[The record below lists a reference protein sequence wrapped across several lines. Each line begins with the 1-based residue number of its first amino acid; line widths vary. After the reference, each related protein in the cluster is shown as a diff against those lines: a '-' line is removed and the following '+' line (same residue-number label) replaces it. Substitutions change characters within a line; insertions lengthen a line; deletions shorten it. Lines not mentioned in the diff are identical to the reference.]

1 MSNVRLDVKKE
12 ETRFAQANLLYITS
26 ARFGGDWHST
36 PHIHACAEL
45 FFCIQGSGRFYIA
58 GEYIDVGKDDLVV
71 INPSV
76 EHTEVSLSTTPL
88 EYIVLGVD
96 GVELIFPGREK
107 AGFYLSKFSS
117 NAERVELLLKNMMC
131 EMEQQL
137 EWHESICKNCLEML
151 LVYIFRHT
159 EYKINAAPLHPSKEC
174 SNVKRYLDE
183 NYTEN
188 ITLEDLAEFTHL
200 NKYYLVHAFSNAYN
214 VSPINY
220 LIQRRIRESKY
231 LLANTNHPLAQ
242 ISNLVGFS
250 SPSYFSQSFGKLE
263 KMSPGEYRKRQMA
276 KAKTIAIT
284 KTEED

>member
-1 MSNVRLDVKKE
+1 MSNVRLDVEKKE
-12 ETRFAQANLLYITS
+12 SPFTQANLLYITS

-45 FFCIQGSGRFYIA
+45 FYCVQGSGRFYIA
-58 GEYIDVGKDDLVV
+58 GEYMDVTRDDLII

-76 EHTEVSLSTTPL
+76 EHTEVSLSTSPL

-96 GVELIFPGREK
+96 GVELTFPGHEK
-107 AGFYLSKFSS
+107 SGFYLSKLASS
-117 NAERVELLLKNMMC
+117 AEGVKGLLKSMLY
-131 EMEQQL
+131 EMEEQS
-137 EWHESICKNCLEML
+137 EWHESICKNLLGIL

-159 EYKINAAPLHPSKEC
+159 EYSVIVAPPRSSKEC
-174 SNVKRYLDE
+174 SKVKRYLDE

-188 ITLEDLAEFTHL
+188 ITLEFLAELTHL
-200 NKYYLVHAFSNAYN
+200 NKYYLVHAFNNAYN
-214 VSPINY
+214 ISPINY

-250 SPSYFSQSFGKLE
+250 SPSYFSQSFNKLE
-263 KMSPGEYRKRQMA
+263 KMSPGEFRKRQR
-276 KAKTIAIT
+276 AKTENHTSI
-284 KTEED
+284 